1 MIMRGGMIKVCGVA
15 IAFSMLVGCSRNVHQ
30 EQMSPEIIIA
40 ETGVLGDLN
49 HYVQRLMRLQAAGN
63 AEAEKILVNILM
75 GKGIPVSDLVEKT
88 G

>member
-1 MIMRGGMIKVCGVA
+1 MIMSGGMIKVCGVA
-15 IAFSMLVGCSRNVHQ
+15 IAFNMLVGCSRNVHQ
-30 EQMSPEIIIA
+30 EQMPPEIIIA